1 MGNIDVDLVSAF
13 FFPLHCLT
21 GEQNIINE
29 MTRRNIRKGSS
40 RFPQGNNELK
50 VRVRSKKKYMYI
62 QGRRIYF
69 YLQVFFVIPKT
80 PANTSWW
87 KDRCG
92 GKCEG
97 TCDPTRYWRL
107 CFHPWER
114 LVISRGQRTECVKPV
129 IRLLK
134 VQGPTMQRI
143 MIHRKMPKR
152 TFTFFLNF
160 RISATVTILS
170 YLAYPAT
177 H

>member
-1 MGNIDVDLVSAF
+1 
-13 FFPLHCLT
+13 
-21 GEQNIINE
+21 
-29 MTRRNIRKGSS
+29 
-40 RFPQGNNELK
+40 
-50 VRVRSKKKYMYI
+50 MYI

-114 LVISRGQRTECVKPV
+114 LIISRGQRTECVKPV

-134 VQGPTMQRI
+134 VQGPNLAANYNTKKDAKKDIRI
-143 MIHRKMPKR
+143 
-152 TFTFFLNF
+152 FLKFQNF
-160 RISATVTILS
+160 RDCHNPILFGISSYALKSVVMNMILERPS
-170 YLAYPAT
+170 KIWNRAKIQEHFLEVYYLDS
-177 H
+177 